1 MEIAVKHLCKSFG
14 GRTVLRDLTFTAG
27 PGITAVMAPSGTG
40 KTTLLRI
47 LLGLERPDSG
57 TVEGLAGKR
66 LSAVFQEDRLL
77 EHLSADGNL
86 RFVLGRAYDP
96 AAARALLDRLG
107 LPDTGPQPVRE
118 FSGGMKRRLA
128 LARALLAP
136 FDALSL
142 DEPFTGLD
150 RENRDLALAAPR
162 CAIGL
167 AFWERLWY
175 NGRKAAGGRLP
186 WLGPRPASCG
196 TAARSTRS
204 PRGVAQQPQRQ
215 RTAPVG
221 GRPSNNLNPGRP
233 SGDAT
238 KRSCLYD

>member
-1 MEIAVKHLCKSFG
+1 MELRIDHVSKAYG
-14 GRTVLRDLTFTAG
+14 GQAVLRDVTA
-27 PGITAVMAPSGTG
+27 AVGSGVTCLMAPSGAG

-57 TVEGLAGKR
+57 TVHGLEGRRLA
-66 LSAVFQEDRLL
+66 AVFQEDRLL
-77 EHLSADGNL
+77 EHLSAEGNL

-136 FDALSL
+136 FDALAL

-150 RENRDLALAAPR
+150 RENRDLALACIRETAGDRPVLLVTHD
-162 CAIGL
+162 A
-167 AFWERLWY
+167 AD
-175 NGRKAAGGRLP
+175 AAG
-186 WLGPRPASCG
+186 
-196 TAARSTRS
+196 S
-204 PRGVAQQPQRQ
+204 PVV
-215 RTAPVG
+215 T
-221 GRPSNNLNPGRP
+221 L
-233 SGDAT
+233 
-238 KRSCLYD
+238 